1 MRKPVCV
8 RAHACGQGAV
18 RPVFLGGKKLLESDF
33 EEQEAAERGEPDKK
47 KGVAVV
53 VGVFYRSL
61 TFSGL

>member
-1 MRKPVCV
+1 MT
-8 RAHACGQGAV
+8 GSLDDQS
-18 RPVFLGGKKLLESDF
+18 GGKKLLESDF